1 MKRIL
6 AVLAAMLVV
15 SSMSFAAKKNERTS
29 KGDSSESKGMTQSSQ
44 PVAVVAKGDSFMVAF
59 GMADSSLVGGGE
71 AGGVSST
78 AGSAAVAGTAASTG
92 SSNLT
97 SSQNTPYTYK

>member
-6 AVLAAMLVV
+6 AILGTMLIV
-15 SSMSFAAKKNERTS
+15 SSMSFAAEGVDNSSNKTKS
-29 KGDSSESKGMTQSSQ
+29 KSKSESESTET
-44 PVAVVAKGDSFMVAF
+44 AVTISKGDSFMVAF

-71 AGGVSST
+71 AGGISST
-78 AGSAAVAGTAASTG
+78 AGAAAVAGTAASTG